1 MLDGLNRLTLDE
13 LTAFAKEA
21 ETYSEGDDHKLVVR
35 KLLDWMGS
43 VSGAGDRE
51 PSVIERRCLKW
62 LSERLEL
69 SAPDSASVDELE
81 AGVRRKIAEESY
93 EFLFPFLEV
102 GSSIAYIG
110 PKQVVGPKLELLEAS
125 SASLIPSHSARDR
138 MKVYWKERGALLLA
152 KQGEL
157 TIEDLMDYLEIPIL
171 LLKEQS
177 EQTRISVLILSYVVA
192 LSDGRFEQPE
202 EHFTA
207 ALAKKLDIDPTK
219 ADQAQREVSQIFWKK
234 MTELGGGT
242 YQPRN
247 TEEELSLN
255 LKAAQLT
262 LESSGSLAS
271 FSDEVEKGFVASLHR
286 SMESGS
292 AIKRGMKSWDK
303 TPFRFPLGFATGML
317 CYIKERWSV
326 DSHEILMRLCLAAI
340 FRQHL
345 EATGDNAEITSERIE
360 EYLPER
366 VVENV
371 ADTLAETAIGKD
383 KIESTRRISLEP
395 LKFPDNL

>member
-1 MLDGLNRLTLDE
+1 MLEGLNRLTLDE
-13 LTAFAKEA
+13 LEAFAKEA
-21 ETYSEGDDHKLVVR
+21 ETLGDGDDRALVVR

-43 VSGAGDRE
+43 VSGAKDRDPE
-51 PSVIERRCLKW
+51 KIERQCLRW

-69 SAPDSASVDELE
+69 DAPDSASVDELE

-138 MKVYWKERGALLLA
+138 MKVYWRERGALLLA
-152 KQGEL
+152 KQDEL
-157 TIEDLMDYLEIPIL
+157 TIDDLMDYLELPLL
-171 LLKEQS
+171 LLKQQS
-177 EQTRISVLILSYVVA
+177 EQTRLSVLILSYVVA
-192 LSDGRFEQPE
+192 LSDGRFEAPE
-202 EHFTA
+202 EQFTA
-207 ALAKKLDIDPTK
+207 ALAAHLDIDTIEAEK
-219 ADQAQREVSQIFWKK
+219 AQREVSQIFWKK
-234 MTELGGGT
+234 MTELGGGV

-286 SMESGS
+286 SMEGG
-292 AIKRGMKSWDK
+292 AALKRGMKSWDK

-326 DSHEILMRLCLAAI
+326 ESHELLMRLCLAAI

-345 EATGDNAEITSERIE
+345 EATGDNAEITEERITD
-360 EYLPER
+360 YLPDRE
-366 VVENV
+366 VENV

-383 KIESTRRISLEP
+383 KVEVSRRITLEP